1 MSEQEGKL
9 RQNKAYVKDRLNKL
23 MILNNE
29 ISSKQKTIHKIE
41 NDINILTFDISKMKK
56 NLDTLEMNLKERQQ
70 RYTMS
75 MRRLQKQRGKQSN
88 LNFILSADNFAE
100 MIRRMRFLKEYAQY
114 QRKKGEELKAKH
126 VEVSDKKHQLE
137 KKKDDKDVLL
147 NKGKEEEQ
155 TLQSK
160 KEEQSKVVSSLQKE
174 QKQIQS
180 ILAEQKKK
188 NAQINAKIDQLIA
201 IEVEKIRKRA
211 EAEARK
217 KAELAAKR
225 RAAEAA
231 KKRAAAEA
239 KRKAAL
245 EAAAKKKAAEEYARK
260 KNAEAN
266 AAAARAAAAKGGS
279 AAEMANAEAEA
290 KQKASEAAAAAAAA
304 TAAAEAAA
312 ASAKASESAAADA
325 KSYESMPFVS
335 SSEDTRISGNFEN
348 NKGRLPMPITG
359 SYRIVSHFGQYN
371 VEGLK
376 NVRLDN
382 KGINIQGRA
391 GARAR
396 AIFDGEVS
404 AVFNFEGT
412 IVVMVRHGNYIS
424 VYCNLASA
432 SVSRGQKVSARQ
444 VLGSLGSDHI
454 LQFQLRKGTAKLNPE
469 AWVR

>member
-1 MSEQEGKL
+1 MSKISTKEISNLRNEKGQLQKEMSEQEGKL
-9 RQNKAYVKDRLNKL
+9 KKNKASVRDRLNKL
-23 MILNNE
+23 MILNSE

-41 NDINILTFDISKMKK
+41 NDINILSSDITIMKK

-75 MRRLQKQRGKQSN
+75 MRHLQKQRGKQSN
-88 LNFILSADNFAE
+88 LNFILSASSFSE
-100 MIRRMRFLKEYAQY
+100 MVRRMRFLKEYAQY
-114 QRKKGEELKAKH
+114 QRKKGEEIKAKH
-126 VEVSDKKHQLE
+126 AEVSDHKRKLE
-137 KKKDDKDVLL
+137 KKKDDKDQLL
-147 NKGKEEEQ
+147 NKGKQEERE
-155 TLQSK
+155 LQGK
-160 KEEQSKVVSSLQKE
+160 KEEQRKVVSSLQKE
-174 QKQIQS
+174 QKEIQS
-180 ILAEQKKK
+180 VLAEQKKK

-217 KAELAAKR
+217 KAELEAKR

-231 KKRAAAEA
+231 RKKAEAEA

-245 EAAAKKKAAEEYARK
+245 EAAAKRKAAEEYARK
-260 KNAEAN
+260 KAAEAE
-266 AAAARAAAAKGGS
+266 AAAARAAAAKGGN
-279 AAEMANAEAEA
+279 AKEMANAEAEA
-290 KQKASEAAAAAAAA
+290 KRKASEAAAAATAAA
-304 TAAAEAAA
+304 AAAEAAA

-335 SSEDTRISGNFEN
+335 SSEDTRISGSFEN

-359 SYRIVSHFGQYN
+359 PYRIVSHFGQYN

-396 AIFDGEVS
+396 SIFDGEVS
-404 AVFNFEGT
+404 AVFSLEGT
-412 IVVMVRHGNYIS
+412 IIVMVRHGNYIS
-424 VYCNLASA
+424 VYCNLSSA

-444 VLGSLGSDHI
+444 
-454 LQFQLRKGTAKLNPE
+454 
-469 AWVR
+469 